1 MKVLIIILSV
11 FLTQCSSKNNIS
23 QGELLLNS
31 TSKTNVG
38 SGYEMK
44 ISKFVSDSRCPEGV
58 NCIWIGQVEMKI
70 AVYKGETL
78 VEEKLIIVT
87 SNTFEE
93 NRTWFSKYIK
103 LPDMSITSIVITP
116 NRVKDIEIKEDEYKL
131 GIYFE

>member
-1 MKVLIIILSV
+1 M
-11 FLTQCSSKNNIS
+11 
-23 QGELLLNS
+23 LNS

-44 ISKFVSDSRCPEGV
+44 ISKFVSDSRCPEEV

-131 GIYFE
+131 SIYFE